1 MILETGKLAIQA
13 IFRNA
18 LRSSLTVLG
27 VVIGVAAV
35 IAMVTLGQGTT
46 ARVATEVAQLGSN
59 LLMIMPGQA
68 AGGPA
73 SGATSSASFTI
84 RDVDAVAEQ
93 IPGALTAAPYAS
105 RSVTLVFGAKNY
117 TSTVTGTDNRY
128 FIARDWP
135 VEQGRSFYE
144 SELQAGSAA
153 CIIGDTTSAN
163 FFGSG
168 DPLGETIRVGQISC
182 RIVGVLA
189 SRGSS
194 SFGADQDDTVIMPL
208 RTFQRRI
215 AGNSDVNMIYVA
227 VREGFS
233 TEKVVGDIERLMRE
247 RRQIAAGAEDDF
259 NVFDMEQVAS
269 MLSTVT
275 GILTGLLA
283 AVAGVSLL
291 VGGIGIM
298 NIMLVSVTER
308 TKEIGIRLAV
318 GASERQILMQFLVEA
333 VVLSLFG
340 GIIGIGLGLGLAAI
354 AGSILEVPFVVDPL
368 VVVGAFTFSAVIGV
382 IFGYFPA
389 RQAARLNPIE
399 ALRRE

>member
-247 RRQIAAGAEDDF
+247 RRQIAAGGEDDF

>member
-135 VEQGRSFYE
+135 VEQGRIFYE

>member
-1 MILETGKLAIQA
+1 MILETGRLAIQA

-59 LLMIMPGQA
+59 LLMVMPGQE

-73 SGATSSASFTI
+73 SGGGSAASFTI
-84 RDVDAVAEQ
+84 RDVDAVADQ
-93 IPGALTAAPYAS
+93 IPGALTAAPFAS
-105 RSVTLVFGAKNY
+105 RTMTLVFGAQNH
-117 TSTVTGTDNRY
+117 SSAVTGTDNRY

-135 VEQGRSFYE
+135 IEYGRDFYE
-144 SELQAGSAA
+144 SELRAGSAA
-153 CIIGDTTSAN
+153 CVIGDTTRSL
-163 FFGSG
+163 FFGTG
-168 DPLGETIRVGQISC
+168 DPIGETIRVGQISC
-182 RIVGVLA
+182 RIIGVLV

-194 SFGADQDDTVIMPL
+194 SFGSDQDDIVIMPL

-215 AGNSDVNMIYVA
+215 AGNADVNMIYVA

-233 TEKVVGDIERLMRE
+233 TAKVIRDIELLMHE
-247 RRQIAAGAEDDF
+247 RRQIATGEEDDF

-308 TKEIGIRLAV
+308 TKEIGIRLAI

-333 VVLSLFG
+333 IVLSLFG
-340 GIIGIGLGLGLAAI
+340 GIIGIGLGLALAAI
-354 AGSILEVPFVVDPL
+354 AGSFLDVPFIIDPL
-368 VVVGAFTFSAVIGV
+368 VVFGAFAFSAAIGV

>member
-227 VREGFS
+227 VRDGFS

>member
-117 TSTVTGTDNRY
+117 TSSVTGTDNRY

-247 RRQIAAGAEDDF
+247 RRQIAAGGEDDF

>member
-1 MILETGKLAIQA
+1 
-13 IFRNA
+13 
-18 LRSSLTVLG
+18 
-27 VVIGVAAV
+27 
-35 IAMVTLGQGTT
+35 
-46 ARVATEVAQLGSN
+46 
-59 LLMIMPGQA
+59 
-68 AGGPA
+68 
-73 SGATSSASFTI
+73 
-84 RDVDAVAEQ
+84 
-93 IPGALTAAPYAS
+93 
-105 RSVTLVFGAKNY
+105 
-117 TSTVTGTDNRY
+117 
-128 FIARDWP
+128 
-135 VEQGRSFYE
+135 
-144 SELQAGSAA
+144 
-153 CIIGDTTSAN
+153 
-163 FFGSG
+163 
-168 DPLGETIRVGQISC
+168 
-182 RIVGVLA
+182 IVGVLA

-247 RRQIAAGAEDDF
+247 RRQIAAGGEDDF

>member
-117 TSTVTGTDNRY
+117 TSTVTGSDNRY

>member
-93 IPGALTAAPYAS
+93 IPGALPAAPYAS

-117 TSTVTGTDNRY
+117 TSSVTGTDNRY

-247 RRQIAAGAEDDF
+247 RRQIAAGGEDDF